1 MKISWG
7 VGITITIIVFTLI
20 TLSFV
25 YLSFG
30 EDVNLVRDNYYEAEL
45 NFNQKRETQK
55 RTDELTEKLLI
66 NLSNNNIGFV
76 FPSMF
81 TASSINGE
89 ILLYRPSDRELDI
102 NLPIDLDSTNTM
114 TIPTQKLNSG
124 LWKIQVEWNADSL
137 SYFNEKII
145 MVQ

>member
-45 NFNQKRETQK
+45 NFNQQRETEK

-66 NLSNNNIGFV
+66 NLSSNNIEFV

-81 TASSINGE
+81 TTSSINGE
-89 ILLYRPSDRELDI
+89 IQLYRPSDRELDI
-102 NLPIDLDSTNTM
+102 NMQINVDSSNTM
-114 TIPTQKLNSG
+114 NIPTQKLNSG

>member
-1 MKISWG
+1 LKISWG

-30 EDVNLVRDNYYEAEL
+30 EDVNLVRDDYYEAEL
-45 NFNQKRETQK
+45 NFNQKRETEK
-55 RTDELTEKLLI
+55 RTNELKENLLI
-66 NLSNNNIGFV
+66 SLSKNNIEFV
-76 FPSMF
+76 FPRMF
-81 TASSINGE
+81 STSLINGK

-102 NLPIDLDSTNTM
+102 NLPINLDSINVM
-114 TIPTQKLNSG
+114 NVSTQKLTSG
-124 LWKIQVEWNADSL
+124 LWKIQVEWNIDSL

>member
-30 EDVNLVRDNYYEAEL
+30 EDVNLVRDDYYEAEL
-45 NFNQKRETQK
+45 NFNQKRETEK
-55 RTDELTEKLLI
+55 RTNELKENLLI
-66 NLSNNNIGFV
+66 SLSKNNIEFV
-76 FPSMF
+76 FPRMF
-81 TASSINGE
+81 STSLINGK

-102 NLPIDLDSTNTM
+102 NLPINLDSINVM
-114 TIPTQKLNSG
+114 NVSTQKLTSG
-124 LWKIQVEWNADSL
+124 LWKIQVEWNIDSL

>member
-66 NLSNNNIGFV
+66 DLSNNNIEFV

-81 TASSINGE
+81 TTSSINGE

-102 NLPIDLDSTNTM
+102 NMQINVDSSNTM
-114 TIPTQKLNSG
+114 NFPTQKLNSG

>member
-55 RTDELTEKLLI
+55 RTDQLTEKLLI
-66 NLSNNNIGFV
+66 NLSKNNIEFV

-81 TASSINGE
+81 TTSSINGE

-102 NLPIDLDSTNTM
+102 NLPIDLDSSKTM
-114 TIPTQKLNSG
+114 NIPTQKLNSG

>member
-30 EDVNLVRDNYYEAEL
+30 EDVNLVREDYYEAEL
-45 NFNQKRETQK
+45 KFNDKMATEK
-55 RTDELTEKLLI
+55 RTSELIQKIDIKLT
-66 NLSNNNIGFV
+66 SDNIEFK
-76 FPSMF
+76 FPN
-81 TASSINGE
+81 SSEGSKVSGTIS
-89 ILLYRPSDRELDI
+89 LYRPSNRKLDI
-102 NLPIDLDSTNTM
+102 SFPINIDTASRMN
-114 TIPTQKLNSG
+114 IPTQSLNSG
-124 LWKIQVEWNADSL
+124 LWKIRVDWNVDSL